1 MVNAT
6 IRGALPEPV
15 STENEAEGGTGVG
28 VGVGTG
34 VTVGDGVGVAV
45 GVAVGV
51 GTGLGFGLDVGVAV
65 GTGVGGEVVAAV
77 GATPGSEPGVLLGTG
92 VGPAQ
97 AKPMVARRAN
107 NPTINCRFTQAIFK
121 SPWFIPTEFVF
132 SGSLGAGMKVE
143 EVKSPRPSVEEDRGD
158 NCFLMAGV
166 LFPWYLKP

>member
-107 NPTINCRFTQAIFK
+107 NPTMKARRIDATK
-121 SPWFIPTEFVF
+121 SRRSSSAGLRST
-132 SGSLGAGMKVE
+132 SGTIAPPE
-143 EVKSPRPSVEEDRGD
+143 NPP
-158 NCFLMAGV
+158 V
-166 LFPWYLKP
+166 LFNRWAGG